1 MRAYALLV
9 VYVACF
15 VSLYKI
21 GAFPADKRFPISSVT
36 DPLAKRLLEL
46 DSAPVSIWLENY
58 LPPQVDSDADL
69 PAGQLIL
76 SNSGTP
82 DQAVAIWNRV
92 VKQWRLQHSSEFKQF
107 KAWAAS
113 GG

>member
-1 MRAYALLV
+1 
-9 VYVACF
+9 
-15 VSLYKI
+15 
-21 GAFPADKRFPISSVT
+21 
-36 DPLAKRLLEL
+36 LLEL
-46 DSAPVSIWLENY
+46 DAAPVSIWLENF

-82 DQAVAIWNRV
+82 DQAVEIWNRV
-92 VKQWRLQHSSEFKQF
+92 VKQWRLQHPSEFKQF
-107 KAWAAS
+107 KTWAAS